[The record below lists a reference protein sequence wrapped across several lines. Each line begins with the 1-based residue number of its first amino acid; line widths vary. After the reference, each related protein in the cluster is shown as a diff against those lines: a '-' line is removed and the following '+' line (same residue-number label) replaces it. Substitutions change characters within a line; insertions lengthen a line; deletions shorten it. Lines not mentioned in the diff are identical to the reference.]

1 MKSPRVWKFV
11 ERLVVAALLAL
22 AIAAI
27 VLLWQR
33 IAGGF
38 VSNREVRQSVVSEA
52 ASLKTRLDERC
63 DTVEARLNRIES
75 KIDGLDRKLDRLIEL
90 ATPRLPD
97 EMRAAE

>member
-1 MKSPRVWKFV
+1 MEIPRTWKIAA
-11 ERLVVAALLAL
+11 RLVFAALVVLV
-22 AIAAI
+22 IAAL
-27 VLLWQR
+27 VLFWLR
-33 IAGGF
+33 MAGGF

-63 DTVEARLNRIES
+63 DTVEARLSRIES

-97 EMRAAE
+97 EMSAAE